1 MFLYFGAPKRQNVFA
16 FSRKTVDQIATYFA
30 DNALGE
36 ESRNVLN
43 FRGLPF
49 LQPDQLPHG
58 GNDHL
63 QCGIT
68 VNKIN

>member
-1 MFLYFGAPKRQNVFA
+1 MNQCFFTLAHLNDKKCLHLVGKLTY
-16 FSRKTVDQIATYFA
+16 IATYFA

-36 ESRNVLN
+36 ETRNVLN

-58 GNDHL
+58 GYDHL
-63 QCGIT
+63 QAGSLST
-68 VNKIN
+68 K

>member
-1 MFLYFGAPKRQNVFA
+1 M
-16 FSRKTVDQIATYFA
+16 ATYFA

-58 GNDHL
+58 GYDHL
-63 QCGIT
+63 QCRIT